1 MEKLFSVD
9 WSELFIPTHS
19 LAEMFVRGTIMY
31 VALFLIFRFLM
42 RRQAGS
48 IGIAD
53 ILVVVVI
60 ADAAQNAFAKEY
72 HSVVEG
78 IVLIV
83 TIVFWDFIIDWAS
96 YGVPALGK
104 ILQPRPLPLIKD
116 GALIRRN
123 MRQELITVEEL
134 QSQLRKQGIERIDDV
149 KDAYMEGDGEISFL
163 QKKAPDSGKPRPRNQ
178 RKPGAK

>member
-1 MEKLFSVD
+1 MDKLFSVD
-9 WSELFIPTHS
+9 WAELFIPTHS

-42 RRQAGS
+42 RREAGS

-78 IVLIV
+78 IVLVV
-83 TIVFWDFIIDWAS
+83 TIVLWDFIIDWAS
-96 YGVPALGK
+96 YRVPALGK

-116 GALIRRN
+116 GVLIRRN

-149 KDAYMEGDGEISFL
+149 KAAYMEGDGEISVL
-163 QKKAPDSGKPRPRNQ
+163 PREAPDSGKTRPRS
-178 RKPGAK
+178 RSKPGAK